1 MVGMARYF
9 HRRNFWKHLPVLVAG
24 VLAGYLVG
32 SNKPTLR
39 QAISTDTDALV
50 ATNATE
56 TPQVRAAIVALVRNS
71 DLFGLRLALRQIE
84 DRFNHKHNYPYVF
97 VNDVPFT
104 DEFMQGVRDLT
115 HAHVEFGLLD
125 EHSWGIPQW
134 IDQERYAETKRTAR
148 YPHAEK
154 DSYRKMCRFQ
164 SGFLHHHPLL
174 RDYDYYWRI
183 EPDVEYYCDIDYD
196 PFVFMKEN
204 GIKYGWN
211 IAMTEFMST
220 VETLWNTTEQFL
232 AARPDVVSKRN
243 LRRWLLDD
251 NGGYSGCHFWS
262 NFEIVDLS
270 FYRSE
275 AYQAYFDHL
284 DRAGG
289 FFYERWGDAPVHSIA
304 AAMLLDPS
312 EIHYFDDIG
321 YFHPSVLTCPK
332 DAKTRGSCV
341 CDSERSFVQN
351 GYCTVRYKQV
361 RHHELHPGESL
372 DTVHTGP
379 VIMAQP
385 HVIV

>member
-1 MVGMARYF
+1 
-9 HRRNFWKHLPVLVAG
+9 
-24 VLAGYLVG
+24 
-32 SNKPTLR
+32 
-39 QAISTDTDALV
+39 
-50 ATNATE
+50 
-56 TPQVRAAIVALVRNS
+56 
-71 DLFGLRLALRQIE
+71 
-84 DRFNHKHNYPYVF
+84 
-97 VNDVPFT
+97 
-104 DEFMQGVRDLT
+104 
-115 HAHVEFGLLD
+115 
-125 EHSWGIPQW
+125 
-134 IDQERYAETKRTAR
+134 
-148 YPHAEK
+148 
-154 DSYRKMCRFQ
+154 

-174 RDYDYYWRI
+174 RNYDYYWRI

-196 PFVFMKEN
+196 PFVFMKQR

-232 AARPDVVSKRN
+232 AARPDVVSQRN

-251 NGGYSGCHFWS
+251 KGAYTGCHFWS

-275 AYQAYFDHL
+275 AYQAYFDYL

-321 YFHPSVLTCPK
+321 YFHPSVVTCPR
-332 DAKTRGSCV
+332 DARTRGSCV
-341 CDSERSFVQN
+341 CDSDRSFVQN

-361 RHHELHPGESL
+361 RQYELHPGENL
-372 DTVHTGP
+372 DAVHTGP

-385 HVIV
+385 YVVGQHE